1 MSQNNSPVAG
11 ITYPIK
17 TSMLGST
24 PMQSAA
30 IAGANS
36 NQQKVNLSNAVGG
49 SKKKHVGGQS
59 ASGNVTVP
67 QFKMPYPVTNA
78 PSQSPNAVI
87 QTGAAVSSQSV
98 ANAQYDSLA
107 LSGGKRNRRRSK
119 KGGNRNWSWGCYSG
133 GKTLKRL
140 RRNSRKN
147 RISKKNRKSRKSR
160 RQ

>member
-30 IAGANS
+30 IAGANA
-36 NQQKVNLSNAVGG
+36 NQQKVNLAAAVGG
-49 SKKKHVGGQS
+49 SKKKLYVGGQS
-59 ASGNVTVP
+59 APGTLVVP
-67 QFKMPYPVTNA
+67 QFKMPYNVTNA

-87 QTGAAVSSQSV
+87 QSGAAISTQSRS
-98 ANAQYDSLA
+98 NAQYDSLA
-107 LSGGKRNRRRSK
+107 LSGGKRKRRRSK

-140 RRNSRKN
+140 HRNSRKN
-147 RISKKNRKSRKSR
+147 RISRKNRKSR